1 MTTYRKLQQIG
12 GRSLLMTLPR
22 SWVERMG
29 LQKGSS
35 VVVEES
41 ASGNLIIT
49 PFSQGGSQPRNVV
62 KLDLDGKKEG
72 VIVRLIS
79 AAYLNGSDE
88 LYIKL
93 KHGPVRNRVL
103 QFIATHMPGF
113 ESFSEDESTLNYR
126 FTMNLKSLSPKE
138 IMLRMDRL
146 SSFMCDDLVSGNT
159 GMIEREDGEIDRL
172 YFALIRL
179 LRNAVSNSDIAL
191 YYQLSP
197 TDCLDYRLVAHIL
210 ERFGDDLVNISK
222 YAPVSKQLFEFLDG
236 LKEFKTSSLGAFL
249 GYRAEPIELIRV
261 FDLLSAKLK
270 EMPDIEVLRPYLR
283 HLLELAA
290 DISDLSRTLY
300 AS

>member
-1 MTTYRKLQQIG
+1 MITYRKLQQIG

-49 PFSQGGSQPRNVV
+49 PFSQGDGQPRNVV

-93 KHGPVRNRVL
+93 THGPVRNRVL

-113 ESFSEDESTLNYR
+113 ESFSEDESTLSYR

-146 SSFMCDDLVSGNT
+146 SSFMCDDLVGGNT
-159 GMIEREDGEIDRL
+159 VMIEREDGEIDRL

-179 LRNAVSNSDIAL
+179 LRNAVSNSDVAL
-191 YYQLSP
+191 SYQLSP

-222 YAPVSKQLFEFLDG
+222 YAPVGKQMFEFLDG
-236 LKEFKTSSLGAFL
+236 LKEFKTSSLNAFL

-261 FDLLSAKLK
+261 FDLLSTKLK
-270 EMPDIEVLRPYLR
+270 EMPDIEALRPYLR